1 MPTEFQNF
9 WIIIKRVIAKMVSVG
24 PPCMYYAIFIDRF
37 NTPYRKIKEFHND
50 AQTTRFFTRVLLAD
64 RL

>member
-1 MPTEFQNF
+1 
-9 WIIIKRVIAKMVSVG
+9 
-24 PPCMYYAIFIDRF
+24 MYYAIFIDRF

-64 RL
+64 RLKFASVIELVSNLLTVQLVFFTN